1 MARSHQQ
8 HGRIASIGECM
19 IELATVDAKPDL
31 RHLGFGGDTL
41 NTALYLARLGIA
53 ADYATALGDDLYSDR
68 MVVAWREEGIGTE
81 LVQRA
86 KGRLPG
92 LYTIELDDAGE
103 RRFYYWREHAP
114 AREIFAGD
122 GTDGLCNALLG
133 YEWLYL
139 SGISLSLY
147 GEGGRERVFDVLRQ
161 FRRGGGKVAFDTNY
175 RQRAWPSVDVAR
187 REIGDQLA
195 LTDLVLSSI
204 EDETGLHGEMSAEQ
218 ACDRIHAIG
227 PRTVVIKQG
236 GQGCT
241 VSVDGRKTAVPAIKG
256 RKIVDAT
263 AAGDSFNA
271 GFLAATLR
279 GEDTLQAAKLGHRC
293 AAIVIGY
300 HGAIVPRA
308 DFLRELEQ
316 LAAPHK

>member
-1 MARSHQQ
+1 MADAQR
-8 HGRIASIGECM
+8 GRIASIGECM
-19 IELATVDAKPDL
+19 IELATVEAKPEL

-41 NTALYLARLGIA
+41 NTAVYLVRLGIA
-53 ADYATALGDDLYSDR
+53 TDYVTALGDDLYSER
-68 MVVAWREEGIGTE
+68 MITGWREEGIGTE

-86 KGRLPG
+86 TGRVPG
-92 LYTIELDDAGE
+92 LYTIELDDKGE
-103 RRFYYWREHAP
+103 RRFYYWREQAP
-114 AREIFAGD
+114 AREIFSNAV
-122 GTDGLCNALLG
+122 TNELCDALLG

-147 GEGGRERVFDVLRQ
+147 REGGRERLFDVLRR
-161 FRRGGGKVAFDTNY
+161 FRKGGGKVAFDTNY
-175 RQRAWPSVDVAR
+175 RERAWPSVEVAR

-204 EDETGLHGEMSAEQ
+204 EDETSLNGQMSAEQ

-236 GQGCT
+236 GEGC
-241 VSVDGRKTAVPAIKG
+241 VISADGRKTHVPALKS

-279 GEDTLQAAKLGHRC
+279 GEPALEAARLGHRC

-300 HGAIVPRA
+300 RGAIVPRA
-308 DFLRELEQ
+308 DFQRELEQ
-316 LAAPHK
+316 LVISHK

>member
-1 MARSHQQ
+1 MARSQGQ
-8 HGRIASIGECM
+8 HGRVASIGECM
-19 IELATVDAKPDL
+19 IELATVEAKPEL

-41 NTALYLARLGIA
+41 NTAVYLARLGIA
-53 ADYATALGDDLYSDR
+53 ADYVTALGDDLYSDR
-68 MVVAWREEGIGTE
+68 MVAAWREEGIGTE

-92 LYTIELDDAGE
+92 LYTIELDDRGE
-103 RRFYYWREHAP
+103 RRFYYWREQAP
-114 AREIFAGD
+114 AREIFSNAD
-122 GTDGLCNALLG
+122 TDDLCAVLLG

-147 GEGGRERVFDVLRQ
+147 REAGRERLFDLLRK
-161 FRRGGGKVAFDTNY
+161 FRKGGGKVAFDANY
-175 RQRAWPSVDVAR
+175 RQRGWPSVEVAR

-204 EDETGLHGEMSAEQ
+204 EDETSLHGQMSAEQ
-218 ACDRIHAIG
+218 ACDRIHALG

-241 VSVDGRKTAVPAIKG
+241 VSTDGRRTAVPAIKG

-279 GEDTLQAAKLGHRC
+279 GEQPLEAAKLGHRC

-300 HGAIVPRA
+300 RGAIVPRA
-308 DFLRELEQ
+308 DFQRELEELNAQ
-316 LAAPHK
+316 K